1 MDGSGNNHVKQN
13 KPHSERQILRFHSY
27 AESRPEKDGMIIKRG
42 PFWGNEPGGGRDKG
56 KKKRALGV
64 HMIEVHYRYTH
75 IYENSIM
82 KPIKTF

>member
-1 MDGSGNNHVKQN
+1 MDGAGNNHVKQN

-42 PFWGNEPGGGRDKG
+42 PFWGNEPGGGMRA
-56 KKKRALGV
+56 KKRALGV
-64 HMIEVHYRYTH
+64 NMIEVHYIYTH

-82 KPIKTF
+82 KPIKTV

>member
-1 MDGSGNNHVKQN
+1 
-13 KPHSERQILRFHSY
+13 
-27 AESRPEKDGMIIKRG
+27 MIIKRG